1 MNFKVGQK
9 VVYPNH
15 GIGVILEIAVREV
28 SRDQTSQFYHLRLE
42 ATNSMVMIPIT
53 NAKEVGLRPP
63 INHEECSRL
72 MRSLSEDFDEPAAD
86 WKDRYK
92 EFLEHMKTGDVFQ
105 IAQVLKT
112 LVYLNVLKPLSFRE
126 KRLLEKARYLVASEI
141 AEVTRKTVLQ
151 VDPKI
156 DEALDEA
163 CNKRLARNGRTRPA
177 VAAAAR

>member
-1 MNFKVGQK
+1 
-9 VVYPNH
+9 
-15 GIGVILEIAVREV
+15 
-28 SRDQTSQFYHLRLE
+28 
-42 ATNSMVMIPIT
+42 MVMIPIT

-63 INHEECSRL
+63 ITHEECTRL

>member
-1 MNFKVGQK
+1 MAFKVGNK

-15 GIGVILEIAVREV
+15 GIGVIQEITVREIG
-28 SRDQTSQFYHLRLE
+28 DGLTCEFYHMRLE
-42 ATNSMVMIPIT
+42 ATNSTVMIPLT

-63 INHEECSRL
+63 IGSDECARL
-72 MRSLSEDFDEPAAD
+72 MKSLAEDFDEPASD

-92 EFLEHMKTGDVFQ
+92 DFLEHMKTGDVFK
-105 IAQVLKT
+105 ISQVLKT
-112 LVYLNVLKPLSFRE
+112 LFYLNLLKPLSFRE
-126 KRLLEKARYLVASEI
+126 KRLLEKARFLVASEI
-141 AEVTRKTVLQ
+141 AEVTRKSVPQ

-156 DEALDEA
+156 DEALDQA